1 MEPALEPAQ
10 TDALVGAGAGS
21 EGEAG
26 AAGGAGGEDEGGVF
40 VLDPSD
46 VNGDCAR
53 LVCLAPG
60 CGRVF
65 KSKPNLVVHQR
76 GHGPQ
81 ALSALAQLPAAGAPP
96 LARNGK
102 VHCFVDGCPYG
113 PGGKTLS
120 SKKSAVQ
127 HFQQRHAEKVHFCS
141 RPGCS
146 ASFAKAHQLNR
157 HVQNA
162 HGSFKCKCEVSFGS
176 RHALNKH
183 CKHFG
188 ANAPDAHAPVDGSG
202 EVGAAGGT
210 GGAADEEDDDAA
222 LMAHAA
228 PIPPGA
234 NAIL

>member
-1 MEPALEPAQ
+1 MAALLEPAQ
-10 TDALVGAGAGS
+10 ADALLSAGAGS
-21 EGEAG
+21 DEGEPG
-26 AAGGAGGEDEGGVF
+26 AAGGAGGEAEGGVF

-53 LVCLAPG
+53 LACLAPG

-76 GHGPQ
+76 GHG
-81 ALSALAQLPAAGAPP
+81 ALALAQLPVSGAPP

-102 VHCFVDGCPYG
+102 FHCFVDGCPYG

-127 HFQQRHAEKVHFCS
+127 HFNQRHAEKVHFCS

>member
-1 MEPALEPAQ
+1 MAALLEPAQ
-10 TDALVGAGAGS
+10 ADALLGAGAGS
-21 EGEAG
+21 EGEPEPG
-26 AAGGAGGEDEGGVF
+26 AAGGAGEEADGVF

-76 GHGPQ
+76 GHGAQ
-81 ALSALAQLPAAGAPP
+81 ALAQLPSSDGPP

-102 VHCFVDGCPYG
+102 FHCFVDGCAYG

-127 HFQQRHAEKVHFCS
+127 HFNQRHAEKVHFCS

-162 HGSFKCKCEVSFGS
+162 HGSFKCKCGVSFGS

-188 ANAPDAHAPVDGSG
+188 ANAPEAHAPADGSG
-202 EVGAAGGT
+202 EAGAAGG
-210 GGAADEEDDDAA
+210 AADADDEDDDDDA

-228 PIPPGA
+228 PEPPGA
-234 NAIL
+234 DAIL